1 MLLGVVLLLGGLI
14 SSRAERIRAQSLRI
28 AMCVR
33 ALFVFLTQNE
43 TEHEAG
49 GEWIIDPSAFTNSTQ
64 LVQALW
70 AKFGVVRTSF
80 PFADSWCIA
89 VNPPDHDRF
98 PVVLTANIDPRDLL
112 YPPDADR
119 PLKLTCPGGRGGA
132 GFALGEKA
140 GVMVTKGG
148 AATLVSPY
156 MCPRRLFPDGFPP
169 PRPDTYYLTP
179 TGRLDLAVPRDEDSR
194 SLGF

>member
-1 MLLGVVLLLGGLI
+1 LLLGVVLLLGGLI
-14 SSRAERIRAQSLRI
+14 SSRAERIRAQSLRM
-28 AMCVR
+28 AMCGRNV
-33 ALFVFLTQNE
+33 FVLLTQNE

-49 GEWIIDPSAFTNSTQ
+49 GEWVDPSAFTNSTQ

-70 AKFGVVRTSF
+70 AKFGESRASF

-112 YPPDADR
+112 YPPDANQ
-119 PLKLTCPGGRGGA
+119 PLKLTCPGERGGA
-132 GFALGEKA
+132 GFAFGAKA

-179 TGRLDLAVPRDEDSR
+179 TGRLDLAVPPPAR
-194 SLGF
+194 

>member
-1 MLLGVVLLLGGLI
+1 
-14 SSRAERIRAQSLRI
+14 
-28 AMCVR
+28 MCVR
-33 ALFVFLTQNE
+33 ALFVFLTQNK

-49 GEWIIDPSAFTNSTQ
+49 GEWMIDPSAFTNSTQ

-70 AKFGVVRTSF
+70 AKFGVVRASF

-112 YPPDADR
+112 YSPDADR

-179 TGRLDLAVPRDEDSR
+179 TGRLDLAVPPPAR
-194 SLGF
+194 